1 MHYLVTGGA
10 GFIGSHLSRRLVDDG
25 HQVTILDNLTTGR
38 FNNVRDLEKRDG
50 VKILV
55 ETVQNEAIVREA
67 VRNADK
73 VFHLA
78 SSVGVQLIMD
88 EPIAAIE
95 NMINGT
101 QTVLKAAAV
110 YRKPIL
116 LTSSSEVYGKS
127 EKVPFREDGDREYGP
142 TSNHRWAYAN
152 AKAIDEFLC
161 LAHHK
166 KHGLPVFV
174 ARLFNTVGPG
184 QTGQYGMVIPRFVS
198 MALAGDPLPVYGDGS
213 QTRCFCHVQDAI
225 SALEKLIECDAA
237 VGEVV
242 NIGSTEEV
250 TMLELAKRVKARSKS
265 KSTIKKIPYSKAFG
279 AGFEDMQRR
288 VPAIEKVKK
297 LIGWQP
303 TSNLDKI
310 LDDIIAEQ
318 KRLP

>member
-10 GFIGSHLSRRLVDDG
+10 GFIGGHLCRRLVEDG
-25 HQVTILDNLTTGR
+25 HRVTILDNLSTGG
-38 FNNVRDLEKRDG
+38 FTNVTEVETRPE

-55 ETVQNEAIVREA
+55 ESVQNEAIVREA
-67 VRNADK
+67 VRGVDK

-88 EPIAAIE
+88 EPIQAIE

-127 EKVPFREDGDREYGP
+127 EAVPFREDGDREYGP

-166 KHGLPVFV
+166 KHGLPVYV
-174 ARLFNTVGPG
+174 VRLFNTVGPG
-184 QTGQYGMVIPRFVS
+184 QTGQYGMVIPRFVT
-198 MALAGDPLPVYGDGS
+198 MALAGDAIPVYGDGS
-213 QTRCFCHVQDAI
+213 QTRCFCHVQDVI
-225 SALEKLIECDAA
+225 EALEKLVNCEAA

-242 NIGSTEEV
+242 NVGSTEEV
-250 TMLELAKRVKARSKS
+250 TMLELAKRVKARAKS
-265 KSTIKKIPYSKAFG
+265 KSAVKKIPYAQAFG

-297 LIGWQP
+297 LIGWAP
-303 TSNLDKI
+303 KSDLNKI
-310 LDDIIAEQ
+310 LDDIIAERR
-318 KRLP
+318 KK

>member
-10 GFIGSHLSRRLVDDG
+10 GFIGGHLCRRLVEDG
-25 HQVTILDNLTTGR
+25 HRVTILDNLSTGR
-38 FNNVRDLEKRDG
+38 FTNVKELEKRPE

-55 ETVQNEAIVREA
+55 ESVQNEAIVREA
-67 VRNADK
+67 VRGVDK

-88 EPIAAIE
+88 EPIQAIE

-127 EKVPFREDGDREYGP
+127 EAVPFREDGDREYGP

-166 KHGLPVFV
+166 KHGLPVYV
-174 ARLFNTVGPG
+174 VRLFNTVGPG
-184 QTGQYGMVIPRFVS
+184 QTGQYGMVIPRFVT
-198 MALAGDPLPVYGDGS
+198 MALAGDAIPVYGDGS
-213 QTRCFCHVQDAI
+213 QTRCFCHVQDVI
-225 SALEKLIECDAA
+225 EALEKLVNCEAA

-242 NIGSTEEV
+242 NVGSTEEV
-250 TMLELAKRVKARSKS
+250 TMLELAKRVKARAKS
-265 KSTIKKIPYSKAFG
+265 KSAVKKIPYAQAFG

-297 LIGWQP
+297 LIGWAP
-303 TSNLDKI
+303 KSDLNKI
-310 LDDIIAEQ
+310 LDDIIAERR
-318 KRLP
+318 KK